1 MKDCGIKKALSL
13 YKKEIIMAAALLF
26 AAVISL
32 VIMNAMRE
40 DGAYAE
46 ITEDG
51 RLVAVLSLEEDTVY
65 TLAGG
70 QNVLVV
76 ENGAIYM
83 ASADCP
89 DKTCVLRGKIHLS
102 GESIV
107 CLPHKISVVIRGAGD
122 GPDLVS

>member
-1 MKDCGIKKALSL
+1 MKDFGIKKALSL

-32 VIMNAMRE
+32 VIMNALRE

-65 TLAGG
+65 TLAG
-70 QNVLVV
+70 
-76 ENGAIYM
+76 
-83 ASADCP
+83 ASTP
-89 DKTCVLRGKIHLS
+89 IH
-102 GESIV
+102 
-107 CLPHKISVVIRGAGD
+107 
-122 GPDLVS
+122 VSD